1 MEDNSG
7 EGIARNED
15 GINNQSRSISF
26 GDQAIVQGD
35 VIGGDKYEI
44 KFYALSSTSVSWHQ
58 YRQEDKPSPED
69 PYKFLSYYDTTD
81 ADIFYGREVVSD
93 LLAAK
98 ISSHKLVLINGK
110 SGSGKTSLINAGI
123 IPRLVEKGY
132 FTIVFR
138 DYGYPTNL
146 IREGIHNLEN
156 VNIDLSHCQTLAEV
170 LNQVRHESKR
180 PLAIFLD
187 QFERFFLNLP
197 VQQRAKFTQEFGE
210 CLNQIQASAI
220 TFIIS
225 IRQDFYGNLGEFWD
239 TSPEFNTESYS
250 YYLKPLNK
258 SEALSA
264 IEKPLQRL
272 YPNIIYDP
280 DLLENQL
287 LPQLLK
293 GINEES
299 HEQVEPVHLQIVCNR
314 LFDEVRTR
322 YQQQLEAGK
331 RVFIKEK
338 LYQEL
343 GGVKGILQGYVD
355 VILDQFL
362 PQEREEAKLILK
374 QMVTSQGTRAFKS
387 LTEISQQ
394 IGIAQT
400 EIEAVLE
407 RLDRSRLIETIP
419 GEKKYSLTHEYLV
432 QKVNKWSSIKE
443 LGIKKAQELFERCF
457 ANWRVYRHLI
467 PINQFKDIEKFKSH
481 LDFDSEKE
489 KLFKYSRLRYY
500 GDFGLKGLAIFV
512 LSVISVYLMRVIPND
527 IGRLKV
533 ESIQGEN
540 LNHATRVLSVE
551 KDGNVKEV
559 KVSWGLPDFGGL
571 QKGLYYIEVKTN
583 GYLVRYPVK
592 IEGYRRYLNP
602 LTIQIPIDKLSVDLT
617 QDMALIPKGQFKIGN
632 PNPPES
638 KKEIELDSFYI
649 DRHEVTND
657 EYRQFL
663 QEIEGNPAKYQKFSR
678 DQIFYKEN
686 SKSHEPEEWDTPLYK
701 KYSKEPEAPV
711 VNVDWYDAFAYCAWY
726 GKRLPT
732 IFEWEKAAYGKD
744 ESGKP
749 KKYNYPWGENL
760 DDTYTKAN
768 TGDKWE
774 GDNWDNRHAERVKS
788 YRNGQSIYGIFDL
801 IGNAFEWTD
810 IWYVEPLVNDEIPD
824 FLNNQQAVKGGS
836 FGQPQAKYPIYK
848 TLPLVGANQRDRQF
862 GFRCAISKAD
872 N

>member
-1 MEDNSG
+1 MKEKSG
-7 EGIARNED
+7 ESRARD
-15 GINNQSRSISF
+15 GDSINDQSRGISF
-26 GDQAIVQGD
+26 GDQAIVRGD
-35 VIGGDKYEI
+35 VFGGNKYEI
-44 KFYALSSTSVSWHQ
+44 KFYALSSTSVSWSQ
-58 YRQEDKPSPED
+58 YRQEEQPSQED

-81 ADIFYGREVVSD
+81 ADLFYGREVVSD
-93 LLAAK
+93 LLVAK

-123 IPRLVEKGY
+123 IPQLVERGY

-138 DYGYPTNL
+138 DYGYPTTL
-146 IREGIHNLEN
+146 IKEGINNLEN

-197 VQQRAKFTQEFGE
+197 VHQRANFTQEFGE

-225 IRQDFYGNLGEFWD
+225 IRQDFYGNLGEFWE

-287 LPQLLK
+287 LPQLLR

-322 YQQQLEAGK
+322 YQQQLQTGE
-331 RVFIKEK
+331 RVFIKEN
-338 LYQEL
+338 LYQEI

-394 IGIAQT
+394 IGIAQA

-432 QKVNKWSSIKE
+432 QKVNQWYDIRE
-443 LGIKKAQELFERCF
+443 LEIKKAQELFERCF
-457 ANWRVYRHLI
+457 TNWRVYHHLI
-467 PINQFKDIEKFKSH
+467 PVNQFKEIKPFKAN
-481 LDFDSEKE
+481 LDLDSEKE
-489 KLFKYSRLRYY
+489 KLFQRSLWRYY
-500 GDFGLKGLAIFV
+500 SNLGLRGLIVFV
-512 LSVISVYLMRVIPND
+512 FAVISVYLLRVIPND

-533 ESIQGEN
+533 ESIKGKN
-540 LNHATRVLSVE
+540 LNQATQVFTI
-551 KDGNVKEV
+551 KQDGNIEEV
-559 KVSWGLPDFGGL
+559 KVDWGLPDLGGL
-571 QKGLYYIEVKTN
+571 QKGFYYVEVKTN

-592 IEGYRRYLNP
+592 IEGYQRYLNP
-602 LTIQIPIDKLSVDLT
+602 ITIKIPTDKLSGNLT
-617 QDMALIPKGQFKIGN
+617 QDMALIPKGEFVIGN
-632 PNPPES
+632 PLES
-638 KKEIELDSFYI
+638 KRVIKLDSFYL
-649 DRHEVTND
+649 DKHEVTNA

-663 QEIEGNPAKYQKFSR
+663 KEIEENPAKYQKFSR

-686 SKSHEPEEWDTPLYK
+686 PKSYEPEGWNTPLYEQ
-701 KYSKEPEAPV
+701 YSKKPETPV
-711 VNVDWYDAFAYCAWY
+711 VNVDWKDAFAYCAWY

-732 IFEWEKAAYGKD
+732 VFEWEKSAYGTD
-744 ESGKP
+744 EFGNP
-749 KKYNYPWGENL
+749 KKYLYPWGNNL
-760 DDTYTKAN
+760 DSSKAN
-768 TGDKWE
+768 TGDKWI
-774 GDNWDNRHAERVKS
+774 DNWEKRHAEKVGS
-788 YRNGQSIYGIFDL
+788 YSGGQSKYEIFDL

-810 IWYVEPLVNDEIPD
+810 TWYVGSLFDNHISASLKSDH
-824 FLNNQQAVKGGS
+824 NQQAVKGGS
-836 FGQPQAKYPIYK
+836 FGQPQAKYPIHQ
-848 TLPLVGANQRDRQF
+848 TLPLVDINQKNLQY
-862 GFRCAISKAD
+862 GFRCAVSKAD

>member
-1 MEDNSG
+1 MEDS
-7 EGIARNED
+7 
-15 GINNQSRSISF
+15 INNQSTSISF
-26 GDQAIVQGD
+26 GDQAIVRGD
-35 VIGGDKYEI
+35 VVGGNKYEI
-44 KFYALSSTSVSWHQ
+44 KFYALSSTSVSWSQ
-58 YRQEDKPSPED
+58 YRQEDRPSQED

-93 LLAAK
+93 LLVAK

-110 SGSGKTSLINAGI
+110 SASGKTSLINAGI
-123 IPRLVEKGY
+123 IPRLVERGY

-138 DYGYPTNL
+138 DYGYPTDL
-146 IREGIHNLEN
+146 IKEGINNLEN
-156 VNIDLSHCQTLAEV
+156 VNIDLSHCQTMAEV

-210 CLNQIQASAI
+210 CLNQIQASSI

-225 IRQDFYGNLGEFWD
+225 IRQDFYGNLGEFWE
-239 TSPEFNTESYS
+239 TSPEFNTESYF

-264 IEKPLQRL
+264 IKKPLQRL
-272 YPNIIYDP
+272 YPNIIYHP

-299 HEQVEPVHLQIVCNR
+299 REQVEPVHLQIVCNR
-314 LFDEVRTR
+314 LFDEARTR
-322 YQQQLEAGK
+322 YQEQLQAGET
-331 RVFIKEK
+331 VIIEEN

-394 IGIAQT
+394 IGNAQT

-432 QKVNKWSSIKE
+432 QKVNKWYDIKE
-443 LGIKKAQELFERCF
+443 LEIKKAQELFERCF
-457 ANWRVYRHLI
+457 ANWKVYRHLI
-467 PINQFKDIEKFKSH
+467 PVNQFKEIEPFKAN
-481 LDFDSEKE
+481 LDLDSEKE
-489 KLFKYSRLRYY
+489 KLLQHSLWRYY
-500 GDFGLKGLAIFV
+500 SDRGLKGLIV
-512 LSVISVYLMRVIPND
+512 LLFSVISVYLIRVIPND

-559 KVSWGLPDFGGL
+559 KVSWGLPDLGGL
-571 QKGLYYIEVKTN
+571 PKGFYYVEVKNN

-602 LTIQIPIDKLSVDLT
+602 ITIQIPTDKLSGNLT
-617 QDMALIPKGQFKIGN
+617 QDMALIPKGQFLIGN
-632 PNPPES
+632 PLES
-638 KKEIELDSFYI
+638 KKEKEKEIELDSFYI
-649 DRHEVTND
+649 DKHEVTNA

-663 QEIEGNPAKYQKFSR
+663 QEIEENPAKYQKLSG
-678 DQIFYKEN
+678 DQLFYKEN
-686 SKSHEPEEWDTPLYK
+686 PQNHKPDRWNPPFYNK
-701 KYSKEPEAPV
+701 WSKEPDAPV
-711 VNVDWYDAFAYCAWY
+711 VNVDWKDAFAYCAWQ

-732 IFEWEKAAYGKD
+732 VFEWEKSAYGIYKSSD
-744 ESGKP
+744 KP
-749 KKYNYPWGENL
+749 QKYNYPWG
-760 DDTYTKAN
+760 DKPDPTKVKAN
-768 TGDKWE
+768 TGDKWRDK
-774 GDNWDNRHAERVKS
+774 DNWDDRHAEKVKS
-788 YRNGQSIYGIFDL
+788 YPDGQSIYGVFDL

-810 IWYVEPLVNDEIPD
+810 IWYVGSLVDNDISASLKSDHNKQPL
-824 FLNNQQAVKGGS
+824 KGGS
-836 FGQPQAKYPIYK
+836 YGQDIALYPIHQKPSLIDISQKNLQY
-848 TLPLVGANQRDRQF
+848 
-862 GFRCAISKAD
+862 GFRCAVSKAD
-872 N
+872 I